1 MSQRLIP
8 KVWVTGT
15 VPVTFGELFLVQ
27 QVTQSHTPV
36 MGLRGFLLCL
46 QQPGPLEHP
55 RPPHVP
61 VLGTPSS
68 GPHAPALLSSW
79 SSLVQAS
86 ITHWEH
92 TLIVPCASTTS
103 TWDTHLV
110 PLQNSEPLHFWQC
123 LSCNLTDST
132 SGWWSALDTHDSSQV
147 PPVEASWDTI
157 YCKHTWNK
165 KEYYC
170 HFLLFVLAD
179 KCNSKSAGCFC
190 LSVL

>member
-15 VPVTFGELFLVQ
+15 MPVTFGELFLVQ
-27 QVTQSHTPV
+27 QVTQSYTPV
-36 MGLRGFLLCL
+36 MGLRVLLLCL

-68 GPHAPALLSSW
+68 GPQAPALLSSW
-79 SSLVQAS
+79 SSSVQAS

-92 TLIVPCASTTS
+92 TLIVPYASTTS
-103 TWDTHLV
+103 TRDTHLV

-132 SGWWSALDTHDSSQV
+132 SWWWWSALDDTHDSSSLV
-147 PPVEASWDTI
+147 PLVEASWDTT

-165 KEYYC
+165 KECYWR
-170 HFLLFVLAD
+170 FLLFVLAD
-179 KCNSKSAGCFC
+179 KY
-190 LSVL
+190 LPM